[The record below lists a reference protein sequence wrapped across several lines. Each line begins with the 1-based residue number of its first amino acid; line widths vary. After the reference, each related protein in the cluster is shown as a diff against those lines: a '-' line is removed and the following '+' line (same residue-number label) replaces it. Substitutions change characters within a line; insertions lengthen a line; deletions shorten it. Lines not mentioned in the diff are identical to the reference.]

1 MKEWYK
7 MIELGLHE
15 NPIELMDD
23 IEFYTNFKSGLRL
36 REQQVDNLKISLFFD
51 CLEQTHEA
59 RVLIDNLDVIAPLS
73 RVFERTALVKFRA
86 WTDIYLPA
94 WYYIT
99 DLVIEKN
106 QDESVSL
113 WQARFKITVS
123 LKEK

>member
-1 MKEWYK
+1 

-36 REQQVDNLKISLFFD
+36 REQQVDDLKISLFFD

-59 RVLIDNLDVIAPLS
+59 RVLVDSLDVIAPLS

-113 WQARFKITVS
+113 WQARFKVTVS

>member
-23 IEFYTNFKSGLRL
+23 IEFYTNFKSALRL

-59 RVLIDNLDVIAPLS
+59 RVLVDNLDVIAPLS

-113 WQARFKITVS
+113 WQARFKVTVS